1 MSEVSREY
9 VDKQFDTMRD
19 EFKKIYAVMSKL
31 ERTGASF
38 AGEIA
43 KENIMTVL
51 YDISAKIDLAVN
63 NSNNESKTTKSKAK
77 ANPVLGKNITDFF
90 KITYIEN
97 QNAFDELFTSKKF
110 KKDKILKE
118 NKSKWSSKK
127 TDPEKFKAQ
136 AGVLYSELTDELKAA
151 VRDLRKQKEDEL
163 KKQDVETGN
172 SDTENA
178 DTASIADGSIQLD
191 NNDTKTEDGTDD
203 PVEDDANDL
212 TEEKSSVKGSSKS
225 TKSKAKS
232 KSTKSSK
239 KSKTT
244 KSPKSKSS
252 DVSDTEEEDSDSKKR
267 KTKSAK
273 KEKKSKKDESDSDSD

>member
-77 ANPVLGKNITDFF
+77 SDPVLGKNITDFF

-97 QNAFDELFTSKKF
+97 QSAFDELFTSKKF

-136 AGVLYSELTDELKAA
+136 AGVLYSELTDELKTA

-163 KKQDVETGN
+163 KKKNVETAD
-172 SDTENA
+172 SDAETAA
-178 DTASIADGSIQLD
+178 DTVSIADGSIQLD
-191 NNDTKTEDGTDD
+191 DNDTKTEDGNDD
-203 PVEDDANDL
+203 LNDNL

-225 TKSKAKS
+225 KAKS
-232 KSTKSSK
+232 KTAKSSK
-239 KSKTT
+239 KTKST

-252 DVSDTEEEDSDSKKR
+252 DISDTEEEDSDSKKR
-267 KTKSAK
+267 KTKSTK
-273 KEKKSKKDESDSDSD
+273 KEKKPKKEESDSDSD